1 MVHYSLARVVLTNNM
16 IESIPFPMPGDS
28 LLQVRRLSLSL
39 NRLKS
44 WSDIHALAAW
54 APSLESLTL
63 SGNPIMGEI
72 YTSVVDVSPE
82 YNRFEMTHKM
92 HDL

>member
-1 MVHYSLARVVLTNNM
+1 M

-54 APSLESLTL
+54 APSLESLIL

-82 YNRFEMTHKM
+82 NNRFEMTHKM

>member
-1 MVHYSLARVVLTNNM
+1 MHYSLARVVLTNNM
-16 IESIPFPMPGDS
+16 IESIPFPMPRDS
-28 LLQVRRLSLSL
+28 LLQVGRLSLSF
-39 NRLKS
+39 NRLES
-44 WSDIHALAAW
+44 WSDIHALAVW

-72 YTSVVDVSPE
+72 YTSVVNVSPE
-82 YNRFEMTHKM
+82 YNRFEITHKT